1 MRAVRSTDDVLK
13 NQRFLGSH
21 PEGVRTTKSL
31 ILCPVLKNL
40 LFLACENQRFS
51 RRRIKD
57 SSASHDE
64 VVRTNRRFA
73 RAIELFDDVERRRDI
88 KSPIPVFTSDDWDAF
103 EEGLVNVYGTL
114 EKDPIQGNWKK
125 ARPSDALK
133 SPWIFS
139 CLV

>member
-40 LFLACENQRFS
+40 LFL
-51 RRRIKD
+51 
-57 SSASHDE
+57 ASHDE